1 MGEEWSRHLHFLCF
15 CFDDT
20 GRTPGAGDL
29 ITPTPGYAGFGFR
42 TGYVTVCCNAGLSS
56 AGRSTT
62 DATVARAVWSSSSKN
77 TALHLHMEGWS
88 HVTSHIC
95 ICRPEKRFLN
105 LMHLATSQH
114 WPIASSLHSS
124 SLTRMAWQLRC
135 LQSTAPGMNTVA

>member
-62 DATVARAVWSSSSKN
+62 DATVARAVMVQQQQEHRL
-77 TALHLHMEGWS
+77 ALAHGGMES
-88 HVTSHIC
+88 RHKRH